1 MSKRGVNMKK
11 VVLSLVVAFLFF
23 IGGVANPMKMITN
36 KNFVIIQDF
45 ESKILTNKRT
55 IRVYLPENYFNSS
68 EYYPVIYAQDGQNLF
83 FDQNNEMKWDLDK
96 SIEKLT
102 KEGIIK
108 DVVVVGIDH
117 MGVDRITEYTPFPFS
132 SYGGGKGKL
141 YGEFLVKELKP
152 FIESNFRVKTNRED
166 VAVMG
171 SSLGGLISLYIGMW
185 YPEEF
190 GIIGSVSPSYWWGLD
205 KNLAEVSNSIK
216 SLKTQKIYIDMGYR
230 EQSTMFKEKNARGI
244 SNVIYTTKEMFL
256 LLQKNGSYP
265 NLLYIEDLAGE
276 HNELN
281 WKRRITNFLVFAF
294 SKKKLSQELNSI
306 ELYYYPNEWG
316 IEDFGYFFVNGITK
330 DGITRTFLGLT
341 PELDKF
347 KLVDKDRGIIQ
358 ATDSGI
364 GTISVKIGNLQSK
377 KEIKIEPISSIYCL
391 AEINVISPSKSLQM
405 VVTNQDK
412 QPTNYVIPLLLTD
425 TKNEENNVLNI
436 FSTKLTNLRGTVLDA
451 NFVNEGGNVVK
462 TAKFIMNNMYKKYT
476 FTLTNSY
483 DTNSNQK

>member
-1 MSKRGVNMKK
+1 MKK
-11 VVLSLVVAFLFF
+11 IILAAFAFVF
-23 IGGVANPMKMITN
+23 IVSGVGNAMKMITN

-83 FDQNNEMKWDLDK
+83 FDPNNKMKWDLDK
-96 SIEKLT
+96 NIEKLT
-102 KEGIIK
+102 KEDKIK
-108 DVVVVGIDH
+108 DVIVVGIDH
-117 MGVDRITEYTPFPFS
+117 MGVQRITEYTPFPFS

-141 YGEFLVKELKP
+141 YGEFLVKEVKP
-152 FIESNFRVKTNRED
+152 FIEANFRVKTNRED

-185 YPEEF
+185 YPEQF

-205 KNLAEVSNSIK
+205 KNLAEASNNIE

-230 EQSTMFKEKNARGI
+230 EQSTMFKEKNGRGI

-256 LLQKNGSYP
+256 LLQKNGMDYP

-276 HNELN
+276 HNELI
-281 WKRRITNFLVFAF
+281 WKERITNFLIFAF
-294 SKKKLSQELNSI
+294 SKKKLSSELKNI
-306 ELYYYPNEWG
+306 EIYYYPNEWG
-316 IEDFGYFFVNGITK
+316 IGDMGYLFVNGVTE

-341 PELDKF
+341 PELEKL

-364 GTISVKIGNLQSK
+364 GTISVKIGKLQAK
-377 KEIKIEPISSIYCL
+377 KEIKIEPISSIYCV
-391 AEINVISPSKSLQM
+391 AEINVVSPTKSVQL

-412 QPTNYVIPLLLTD
+412 METNYVVPLLLVDST
-425 TKNEENNVLNI
+425 NESGNV
-436 FSTKLTNLRGTVLDA
+436 FSTKITNLRGTIIDA
-451 NFVNEGGNVVK
+451 DIVDENGNVLKSVK
-462 TAKFIMNNMYKKYT
+462 LIMNSMYKKYT
-476 FTLTNSY
+476 FTLTN
-483 DTNSNQK
+483 K

>member
-1 MSKRGVNMKK
+1 MKK
-11 VVLSLVVAFLFF
+11 IILAVFAFVF
-23 IGGVANPMKMITN
+23 IVSGVGNAMKMITN

-83 FDQNNEMKWDLDK
+83 FDPNNKMKWDLDK
-96 SIEKLT
+96 NIEKLT
-102 KEGIIK
+102 KEDKIK
-108 DVVVVGIDH
+108 DVIVVGIDH
-117 MGVDRITEYTPFPFS
+117 MGVQRITEYTPFPFS

-141 YGEFLVKELKP
+141 YGEFLVKEVKP
-152 FIESNFRVKTNRED
+152 FIEANFRVKTNRED

-185 YPEEF
+185 YPEQF

-205 KNLAEVSNSIK
+205 KNLAEASNNIE

-230 EQSTMFKEKNARGI
+230 EQSTMFKEKNGRGV

-256 LLQKNGSYP
+256 LLQKNGMDYP

-276 HNELN
+276 HNELI
-281 WKRRITNFLVFAF
+281 WKERITNFLIFAF
-294 SKKKLSQELNSI
+294 SKKKLSSELKNI
-306 ELYYYPNEWG
+306 EIYYYPNEWG
-316 IEDFGYFFVNGITK
+316 IGDMGYLFVNGVTE

-341 PELDKF
+341 PELEKL

-358 ATDSGI
+358 ATDSGT
-364 GTISVKIGNLQSK
+364 GTISVKIGKLQAK
-377 KEIKIEPISSIYCL
+377 KEIKIEPISSIYCV
-391 AEINVISPSKSLQM
+391 AEINVVSPTKSVQL

-412 QPTNYVIPLLLTD
+412 METNYVVPLLLVDST
-425 TKNEENNVLNI
+425 NESGNV
-436 FSTKLTNLRGTVLDA
+436 FSTKITNLRGTIIDA
-451 NFVNEGGNVVK
+451 DIVDENGNVLKSVK
-462 TAKFIMNNMYKKYT
+462 LIMNSMYKKYT
-476 FTLTNSY
+476 FTLTN
-483 DTNSNQK
+483 K

>member
-1 MSKRGVNMKK
+1 MYFGRFNMKK
-11 VVLSLVVAFLFF
+11 IIFSAFAFVF
-23 IGGVANPMKMITN
+23 IVSGVGNAMKMITN

-83 FDQNNEMKWDLDK
+83 FDPNNKMKWDLDK
-96 SIEKLT
+96 NIEKLT
-102 KEGIIK
+102 KEDKIK
-108 DVVVVGIDH
+108 DIIVVGIDH
-117 MGVDRITEYTPFPFS
+117 MGVQRITEYTPFPFS

-141 YGEFLVKELKP
+141 YGEFLVKEVKP
-152 FIESNFRVKTNRED
+152 FIEANFRVKTNRED

-185 YPEEF
+185 YPEQF

-205 KNLAEVSNSIK
+205 KNLAEASNNIK

-230 EQSTMFKEKNARGI
+230 EQSTMFKEKNGRGV

-256 LLQKNGSYP
+256 LLQKNGMDYP

-276 HNELN
+276 HNELI
-281 WKRRITNFLVFAF
+281 WKERITNFLIFAF
-294 SKKKLSQELNSI
+294 SKKKLSSELKNI
-306 ELYYYPNEWG
+306 EIYYYPNEWG
-316 IEDFGYFFVNGITK
+316 IGDMGYLFVNGVTE

-341 PELDKF
+341 PELEKL

-358 ATDSGI
+358 ATDSGT
-364 GTISVKIGNLQSK
+364 GTISVKIGKLQAK
-377 KEIKIEPISSIYCL
+377 KEIKIEPISSIYCV
-391 AEINVISPSKSLQM
+391 AEINVVSPTKSVQL

-412 QPTNYVIPLLLTD
+412 METNYVVPLLLVDST
-425 TKNEENNVLNI
+425 NESGNV
-436 FSTKLTNLRGTVLDA
+436 FSTKITNLRGTTIDA
-451 NFVNEGGNVVK
+451 DIVDGNGNVLKSVK
-462 TAKFIMNNMYKKYT
+462 LIMNSMYKKYT
-476 FTLTNSY
+476 FTLTN
-483 DTNSNQK
+483 K

>member
-1 MSKRGVNMKK
+1 MYFRRFNMKK
-11 VVLSLVVAFLFF
+11 IIFSAFAFVF
-23 IGGVANPMKMITN
+23 IVSGVGNAMKMITN

-83 FDQNNEMKWDLDK
+83 FDPNNKMKWDLDK
-96 SIEKLT
+96 NIEKLT
-102 KEGIIK
+102 KEDKIK
-108 DVVVVGIDH
+108 DVIVVGIDH
-117 MGVDRITEYTPFPFS
+117 MGVQRITEYTPFPFS

-141 YGEFLVKELKP
+141 YGEFLVKEVKP
-152 FIESNFRVKTNRED
+152 FIEANFRVKTNRED

-185 YPEEF
+185 YPEQF

-205 KNLAEVSNSIK
+205 KNLAEASNNIK

-230 EQSTMFKEKNARGI
+230 EQSTMFKEKNGRGV

-256 LLQKNGSYP
+256 LLQKNGMDYP

-276 HNELN
+276 HNELI
-281 WKRRITNFLVFAF
+281 WKERITNFLIFAF
-294 SKKKLSQELNSI
+294 SKKKLSSELKNI
-306 ELYYYPNEWG
+306 EIYYYPNEWG
-316 IEDFGYFFVNGITK
+316 IGDMGYLFVNGVTE

-341 PELDKF
+341 PELEKL

-364 GTISVKIGNLQSK
+364 GTISVKIGKLQAK
-377 KEIKIEPISSIYCL
+377 KEIKIEPISSIYCV
-391 AEINVISPSKSLQM
+391 AEINVVSPTKSVQL

-412 QPTNYVIPLLLTD
+412 METNYVVPLLLLDST
-425 TKNEENNVLNI
+425 NESGNV
-436 FSTKLTNLRGTVLDA
+436 FSTKITNLRGTIIDA
-451 NFVNEGGNVVK
+451 DIVDGNGNVLKSVK
-462 TAKFIMNNMYKKYT
+462 LIMNSMYKKYT
-476 FTLTNSY
+476 FTLTN
-483 DTNSNQK
+483 K

>member
-1 MSKRGVNMKK
+1 MKK
-11 VVLSLVVAFLFF
+11 IILAVFAFVF
-23 IGGVANPMKMITN
+23 IVSGVGNAMKMITN

-83 FDQNNEMKWDLDK
+83 FDPNNKMKWDLDK
-96 SIEKLT
+96 NIEKLT
-102 KEGIIK
+102 KEDKIK
-108 DVVVVGIDH
+108 DVIVVGIDH
-117 MGVDRITEYTPFPFS
+117 MGVQRITEYTPFPFS

-141 YGEFLVKELKP
+141 YGEFLVKEVKP
-152 FIESNFRVKTNRED
+152 FIEANFRVKTNRED

-185 YPEEF
+185 YPEQF

-205 KNLAEVSNSIK
+205 KNLAEASNNIE

-230 EQSTMFKEKNARGI
+230 EQSTMFKEKNGRGI

-256 LLQKNGSYP
+256 LLQKNGMDYP

-276 HNELN
+276 HNELI
-281 WKRRITNFLVFAF
+281 WKERITNFLIFAF
-294 SKKKLSQELNSI
+294 SKKKLSSELKNI
-306 ELYYYPNEWG
+306 EIYYYPNEWG
-316 IEDFGYFFVNGITK
+316 IGDMGYLFVNGVTE

-341 PELDKF
+341 PELEKL

-364 GTISVKIGNLQSK
+364 GTISVKIGKLQAK
-377 KEIKIEPISSIYCL
+377 KEIKIEPISSIYCV
-391 AEINVISPSKSLQM
+391 AEINVVSPTKSVQL

-412 QPTNYVIPLLLTD
+412 METNYVVPLLLVDST
-425 TKNEENNVLNI
+425 NESGNV
-436 FSTKLTNLRGTVLDA
+436 FSTKITNLRGTTIDA
-451 NFVNEGGNVVK
+451 DIADENGNVLKSVK
-462 TAKFIMNNMYKKYT
+462 LIMNSMYKKYT
-476 FTLTNSY
+476 FTLTN
-483 DTNSNQK
+483 K

>member
-1 MSKRGVNMKK
+1 MKK
-11 VVLSLVVAFLFF
+11 IIFSAFAFVF
-23 IGGVANPMKMITN
+23 IVSGVGNAMKMITN

-83 FDQNNEMKWDLDK
+83 FDPNNKMKWDLDK
-96 SIEKLT
+96 NIEKLT
-102 KEGIIK
+102 KEDKIK
-108 DVVVVGIDH
+108 DVIVVGIDH
-117 MGVDRITEYTPFPFS
+117 MGVQRITEYTPFPFS

-141 YGEFLVKELKP
+141 YGEFLVKEVKP
-152 FIESNFRVKTNRED
+152 FIEANFRVKTNRED

-185 YPEEF
+185 YPEQF

-205 KNLAEVSNSIK
+205 KNLAEASNNIK

-230 EQSTMFKEKNARGI
+230 EQSTMFKEKNGRGV

-256 LLQKNGSYP
+256 LLQKNGMNYP

-276 HNELN
+276 HNELI
-281 WKRRITNFLVFAF
+281 WKERITNFLIFAF
-294 SKKKLSQELNSI
+294 SKKKLSSELKNI
-306 ELYYYPNEWG
+306 EIYYYPNEWG
-316 IEDFGYFFVNGITK
+316 IGDMGYLFVNGVTE

-341 PELDKF
+341 PELEKL

-358 ATDSGI
+358 ATDSGT
-364 GTISVKIGNLQSK
+364 GTISVKIGKLQAK
-377 KEIKIEPISSIYCL
+377 KEIKIEPISSIYCV
-391 AEINVISPSKSLQM
+391 AEINVVSPTKSVQL

-412 QPTNYVIPLLLTD
+412 METNYVVPLLLVDST
-425 TKNEENNVLNI
+425 NESGNV
-436 FSTKLTNLRGTVLDA
+436 FSTKITNLRGTTIDA
-451 NFVNEGGNVVK
+451 DIVDGNGNVLKSVK
-462 TAKFIMNNMYKKYT
+462 LIMNSMYKKYT
-476 FTLTNSY
+476 FMLTN
-483 DTNSNQK
+483 K